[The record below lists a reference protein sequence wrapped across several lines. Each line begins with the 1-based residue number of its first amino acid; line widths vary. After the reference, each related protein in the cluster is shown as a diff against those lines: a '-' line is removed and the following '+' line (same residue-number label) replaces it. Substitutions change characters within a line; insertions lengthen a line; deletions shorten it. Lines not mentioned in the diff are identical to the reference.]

1 MMQSTVRKRFLSL
14 LISFVML
21 LAYPLTAMAAY
32 QHDPMLNPKAA
43 ADIVE
48 NPAAV
53 YGYSP
58 SPDSV
63 RLKEFVDA
71 IDWTDPV
78 QVREARAKREEY
90 IRQFQEMYRLIEEM
104 LGQAKNVEEIAR
116 AASKRRNEIR
126 LESYQGDPDGLARVK
141 KSNLETYGNEEGPTA
156 DSLYEKYGSWQKVIE
171 KALSSN
177 PGMDACLGFYDE
189 CYDAYEF
196 EERVVS
202 AQAAPAVQAAP
213 AAQTASRDLYV
224 VKKGD
229 TLWKIAQRLFGDG
242 ERWRE
247 IYERN
252 RNIIRD
258 PNLIYEGQA
267 LNVA

>member
-1 MMQSTVRKRFLSL
+1 MQSTVRKRFLSL
-14 LISFVML
+14 LISFIML

-32 QHDPMLNPKAA
+32 QHDPMLNPTAA

-78 QVREARAKREEY
+78 QVQEARAKREEY
-90 IRQFQEMYRLIEEM
+90 IRESQEMYRLIEEM

-116 AASKRRNEIR
+116 AVSKRRNEIR

-171 KALSSN
+171 KALSTN

-189 CYDAYEF
+189 CYDTYEF
-196 EERVVS
+196 EERMAS
-202 AQAAPAVQAAP
+202 TQAAPAP
-213 AAQTASRDLYV
+213 QTASQNLYV

-242 ERWRE
+242 EKWRE

-258 PNLIYEGQA
+258 PDLIYEGQA